1 MTLGKITGTKT
12 RNENNE
18 FNGMDITARFLASDG
33 RFKDLS
39 FHYAY
44 WTNNFRGMVEKV
56 LDANLTG
63 KTLPEQF
70 TDVKVG

>member
-12 RNENNE
+12 RNEANE
-18 FNGMDITARFLASDG
+18 FSGMDITAQYVGQDG
-33 RFKDLS
+33 RVKNLS

-56 LDANLTG
+56 LDATFNG

-70 TDVKVG
+70 TDVKV